1 MKIQIDNDWWKD
13 IFDEVYLQT
22 DARSVCDESLTCQE
36 VDFLE
41 QALDLD
47 SDQDVP
53 ILDMCGGQGRHALEL
68 AKRGFTNVTVLDY
81 SEYLVGV
88 GKKAA
93 EAYDLDIHF
102 IRGDARNTG
111 LAGESFQFV
120 IVMGSSFGY
129 FVNEAENRGVLN
141 EAYRMLRP
149 DGAFLLDLPDR
160 DYVLENFKTAS
171 RHKASED
178 IEVCRTRSLK
188 DEVIYSRE
196 TVFSEKNGRIRD
208 KTYCTRLYS
217 PEAISDLIYSS
228 GFSAASFSKDFMCRK
243 SEGEDYGFMTNRM
256 VVKAEK
262 D

>member
-36 VDFLE
+36 VNFLE

-47 SDQDVP
+47 SDRDVP

-88 GKKAA
+88 GKKTA

-129 FVNEAENRGVLN
+129 FVNEAENKGVLN

-149 DGAFLLDLPDR
+149 DGAVLLDLPDR
-160 DYVLENFKTAS
+160 DYVLENFKAVS
-171 RHKASED
+171 QHKASED
-178 IEVCRTRSLK
+178 IEVRRTRSLE

-196 TVFSEKNGRIRD
+196 TVVSEKNGPIRD

-217 PEAISDLIYSS
+217 PEAISDLICSA
-228 GFSAASFSKDFMCRK
+228 GFSAASFSKDFMCRDA
-243 SEGEDYGFMTNRM
+243 EGDYGFMTNRM

-262 D
+262 E

>member
-1 MKIQIDNDWWKD
+1 MSGW
-13 IFDEVYLQT
+13 E
-22 DARSVCDESLTCQE
+22 
-36 VDFLE
+36 
-41 QALDLD
+41 
-47 SDQDVP
+47 
-53 ILDMCGGQGRHALEL
+53 
-68 AKRGFTNVTVLDY
+68 
-81 SEYLVGV
+81 
-88 GKKAA
+88 KKAA